1 MKRRTLIIV
10 SVVVVGLIVVGALVW
25 QNFNSRP
32 TASAASVQTS
42 QVRRGTLVATISA
55 AGNVSAINEVA
66 LPFQTSGRVASV
78 PVQVGDAVKAGQVLM
93 QLDTTDL
100 ELALKTTQTSLAS
113 TQASYDQTKAD
124 LDYALRNTQSA
135 LTTAK
140 ANLDAAKAKNDQ
152 NPNSLIIAKAS
163 LDKATVTLQQAQAN
177 YNRIAWRGDVSA
189 TSEAATLQ
197 TATIDYQT
205 ALANYKVTEATIN
218 DSAYKSAQEQYS
230 NAQIS
235 LEQAQKNLDTK
246 MRSAQAQLDNAKV
259 SVEQAKRNLDKAF
272 VYAPFDGV
280 VSVVNFKKGDTA
292 GTTTAVTV
300 VDTSRLQ
307 IKVSVAEVDLPKVK
321 VGASSQVNL
330 DALPGKNY
338 QAKVTTVGPVG
349 TVTQGVV
356 NYPVTLEVTN
366 VDKSVS
372 PGMTA
377 NLTIVV
383 ESRENVLYVPLRAV
397 RTQGTQKSVTVQYK
411 GQSIAVSVTTGLTND
426 QAVEL
431 LSGELQEGDVVV
443 INQTTTRQTTNIPG
457 GGPGIPFI
465 GR

>member
-1 MKRRTLIIV
+1 MKRRV
-10 SVVVVGLIVVGALVW
+10 YLIVGVVLVVLIVAGVFVW
-25 QNFNSRP
+25 QTFFTRP
-32 TASAASVQTS
+32 TTTAATVQTS
-42 QVRRGTLVATISA
+42 TVRRGSLVATISA

-66 LPFQTSGRVASV
+66 LPFQTSGRVAEVS
-78 PVQVGDAVKAGQVLM
+78 VQVGDAVKANQVLM
-93 QLDTTDL
+93 KLDTTDL
-100 ELALKTTQTSLAS
+100 DLALKTAQSNLAS
-113 TQASYDQTKAD
+113 QQASYDQSKAD
-124 LDYALRNTQSA
+124 LEYALRNAQSA

-140 ANLDAAKAKNDQ
+140 SNLDAAKAKNDQ
-152 NPNSLIIAKAS
+152 NPNSLIVAKAS

-205 ALANYKVTEATIN
+205 ALANYKITEATIN
-218 DSAYKSAQEQYS
+218 DSALKSAQEQNS
-230 NAQIS
+230 NAQVA

-259 SVEQAKRNLDKAF
+259 SLEQAKRNLDKAII
-272 VYAPFDGV
+272 YAPFDGV

-300 VDTSRLQ
+300 VDTNRLQ

-321 VGASSQVNL
+321 IGASSQVNL
-330 DALPGKNY
+330 DALTGKTY
-338 QAKVTTVGPVG
+338 QAKVVTIGPVG

-356 NYPVTLEVTN
+356 NYPVTLELTSGDGTV
-366 VDKSVS
+366 K

-377 NLTIVV
+377 NLTIIV
-383 ESRENVLYVPLRAV
+383 ESRENVLFVPLRAI
-397 RTQGTQKSVTVQYK
+397 RTQGTQRSVTVQYK
-411 GQSIAVSVTTGLTND
+411 GQSIPVPVSVGLTND
-426 QAVEL
+426 QSAEVL
-431 LSGELQEGDVVV
+431 TGLQEGDVVV
-443 INQTTTRQTTNIPG
+443 INQTTTRQTNNIPG